1 MRAVQITEF
10 GGPEVLN
17 IVDLPDPVPGDGEQ
31 LFDVST
37 AGINYADTHQAE
49 NSYLAPQTLPLVPGA
64 EFVGT
69 LAGGGPRV
77 VGLLDGGGYAQ
88 QVATHPRLTWAVPD
102 RLTAEQAPAVVLPG
116 SPAWQ
121 LPRTSAPQRAGESV
135 VVIAG

>member
-17 IVDLPDPVPGDGEQ
+17 VVDLPDPTPGDGEQ

-69 LAGGGPRV
+69 PGRRRPAGRRPARRRRLRGEGGR
-77 VGLLDGGGYAQ
+77 
-88 QVATHPRLTWAVPD
+88 ATH
-102 RLTAEQAPAVVLPG
+102 G
-116 SPAWQ
+116 
-121 LPRTSAPQRAGESV
+121 
-135 VVIAG
+135 